1 MKVTGVL
8 GYFAKPI
15 CALLFVN
22 LADPMEGGTDHTIRV
37 CQKVGV
43 PVIYQDEWSAWKI

>member
-1 MKVTGVL
+1 MKFMGVP

-15 CALLFVN
+15 CALFFVN
-22 LADPMEGGTDHTIRV
+22 LADPIEGGTDQTIRV